1 MFGRRKQDASP
12 GERAVW
18 GDLMSL
24 GMVFPIAI
32 TLGYFVGRWVGG
44 LLGHPRAG
52 MVVGLVWGVAAG
64 FWELYKT
71 TVRLERLDAE
81 EAREDGRRPPSGPRP
96 GAPPEPP
103 GGGGA
108 GA

>member
-12 GERAVW
+12 GERALW

-32 TLGYFVGRWVGG
+32 TLGFFIGRWAGG
-44 LLGHPRAG
+44 RLGHPKIG
-52 MVVGLVWGVAAG
+52 MALGLAWGAAAG

-71 TVRLERLDAE
+71 TVRLDRLESKEQQPPPPAPGPDAGHGKDDRD
-81 EAREDGRRPPSGPRP
+81 A
-96 GAPPEPP
+96 
-103 GGGGA
+103 
-108 GA
+108 

>member
-1 MFGRRKQDASP
+1 MFGRRKQEVSP

-32 TLGYFVGRWVGG
+32 TLGFFLGRWVGG
-44 LLGHPRAG
+44 LLGHPKAG
-52 MVVGLVWGVAAG
+52 MAVGLVWGVAAG

-71 TVRLERLDAE
+71 TVRLERMDSKQPTE
-81 EAREDGRRPPSGPRP
+81 TGRTPK
-96 GAPPEPP
+96 PP
-103 GGGGA
+103 GPSESGRTDGKDDPRG
-108 GA
+108 